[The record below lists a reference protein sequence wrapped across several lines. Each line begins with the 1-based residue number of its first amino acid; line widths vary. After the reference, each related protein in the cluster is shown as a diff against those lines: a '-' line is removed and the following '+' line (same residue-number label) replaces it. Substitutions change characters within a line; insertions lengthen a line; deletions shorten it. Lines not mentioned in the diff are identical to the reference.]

1 MAKLQADADADD
13 DDDDHHGR
21 EGARTDS
28 VDDDVARLQ
37 HHVSFLRECARASGL
52 LGEVDD
58 LSFKTNFALSSP
70 PPPTGW
76 EAGWTGGEPEEEEE
90 GATKKGPSAV
100 KYYELD
106 VCHLT
111 RLRSPAPLASP
122 VYDDCFRRDGE
133 ESPSKRV
140 PPRRRR
146 GHRAAP
152 SWEPS

>member
-1 MAKLQADADADD
+1 MAKLRADADADD

-21 EGARTDS
+21 EGARVDS
-28 VDDDVARLQ
+28 TDDDAARLK

-58 LSFKTNFALSSP
+58 LSFKTNLALSSP

-100 KYYELD
+100 IYYELD
-106 VCHLT
+106 ACHLT
-111 RLRSPAPLASP
+111 
-122 VYDDCFRRDGE
+122 
-133 ESPSKRV
+133 
-140 PPRRRR
+140 
-146 GHRAAP
+146 
-152 SWEPS
+152 